1 MPIYVIT
8 GANRGL
14 GLEFCRQLSADASNI
29 IIAGTRSLSS
39 DLSDLEALNGNSNIH
54 VLVCDTSD
62 HSSIESFAKNVTN
75 KFGSG
80 LQINYLIN
88 NAGTNTDRTQT
99 SKDISQKVFLDELN
113 TNVLGPAKV
122 TQALSAHI
130 QKGSV
135 VMNMSSC
142 LGSVAKSKMMVATRC
157 TTYSI
162 SKAALNMLTVH
173 QAHDYGKG
181 GNGAVVICVD
191 PGWVK
196 TRMGGEEAILTPAES
211 IEGVL
216 KVLHQ
221 VGEADAAKYYL
232 YNGEEVPW

>member
-39 DLSDLEALNGNSNIH
+39 DLSDLEALNGNKNVH

-75 KFGSG
+75 KIGSG

-99 SKDISQKVFLDELN
+99 SKDISQKVFLEELN

-122 TQALSAHI
+122 TQALNAHI

-135 VMNMSSC
+135 VMNISSC

-196 TRMGGEEAILTPAES
+196 TRMGGEGAVLMPAES
-211 IEGVL
+211 IEGML
-216 KVLHQ
+216 KVLHRAS
-221 VGEADAAKYYL
+221 EADAAKYYL